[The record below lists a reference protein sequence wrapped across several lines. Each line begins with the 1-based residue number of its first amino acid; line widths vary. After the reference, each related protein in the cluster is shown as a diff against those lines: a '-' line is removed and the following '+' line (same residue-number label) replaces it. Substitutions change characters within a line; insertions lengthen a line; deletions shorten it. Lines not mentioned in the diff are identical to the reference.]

1 MVTSFKFIFHTMK
14 LFYRFVDF
22 KDLSCKT
29 YRKLIKHLYD
39 TLFIKEGKM
48 SNQANNVGLTQ
59 KQIDDA
65 MRGIREAISG
75 GDMPNTDI
83 LELTEKI
90 EDGKDDLLNTLN
102 TMLRDKKAETN
113 NDSMESRN
121 SSEKKEKSNE
131 IKHSVLEN
139 LVIEA
144 LKPQLTNWLNANL
157 PDIVRNIVE
166 KEIKKLVP

>member
-1 MVTSFKFIFHTMK
+1 
-14 LFYRFVDF
+14 
-22 KDLSCKT
+22 
-29 YRKLIKHLYD
+29 
-39 TLFIKEGKM
+39 M

-59 KQIDDA
+59 KQIHDA

-75 GDMPNTDI
+75 GDMPNTDV

-90 EDGKDDLLNTLN
+90 EDGQDNLLSTLN
-102 TMLRDKKAETN
+102 TMLKDKNEVSDKTETDN
-113 NDSMESRN
+113 IKIGQSH
-121 SSEKKEKSNE
+121 SSEKKHKSPETN
-131 IKHSVLEN
+131 HSVLEN